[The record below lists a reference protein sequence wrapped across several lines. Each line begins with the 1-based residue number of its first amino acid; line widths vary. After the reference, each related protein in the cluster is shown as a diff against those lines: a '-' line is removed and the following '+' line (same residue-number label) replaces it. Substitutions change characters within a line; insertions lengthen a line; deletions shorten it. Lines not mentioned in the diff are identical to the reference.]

1 MLSANEQEKPALAD
15 GTRTGALDP
24 DLERNEDHQ
33 FLMNRSVRNFS
44 WKGLTVTV
52 KDRQTKNAR
61 DLINDISGD
70 VQQGELVALM
80 GPSGCGKTTLLNV
93 LARRPAASGAKVL
106 GDSYVNGSGVDSSAF
121 GRMTSYVEQE
131 DTLIGSLTVRET
143 LKFAADLSLPSSVTK
158 SQRIERID
166 TLLESFGIQNQAN
179 TLVGTPIR
187 KGISGGQKRRA
198 SVASQLI
205 TCPKIL
211 FLDEPTSGLR
221 LDGQFRGHVVCK
233 GASQSQQREFQ
244 TDCKYARRSRSRAG
258 AESEITSIHQPSTT
272 TFQLFDKLLL
282 LSSGRTCYFGPLTG
296 IDAYFRGIGHPI
308 PSNTNPAEFLLDIV
322 SSDFGNA
329 KDVAQERVQLIQNS
343 WAQSQEADAISRQV
357 LDRVSMTGKDEGKVN
372 VEDMARPGPV
382 RITGALLHRS
392 FIKSYRDVVAYGIR
406 IVMYLG
412 LAIMM
417 GTVWLRLQPTQE
429 SIQPFVNAIFFGS
442 AFMSFMAVAYV
453 PAFLEDRANFA
464 KERANGLYGA
474 TPFIVSNF
482 LIGLPFLFLIAMLF
496 SIISYWL
503 SNFQPTGTAFMTWV
517 MWLFLDLV
525 AAESLV
531 VFVTAI
537 FPNFVI
543 ALALVAFAN
552 GLWMSVG
559 GFLVTPTILNP
570 FWKYVFHYIDYQAY
584 VFQGMMVN
592 EFSDRIYSC
601 GTGCYCM
608 YNTDLADQCQ
618 IRGTGVLETYGY
630 ATGRTGKWVGILVGI
645 IAVYR
650 LLGWIALSL
659 RKT

>member
-1 MLSANEQEKPALAD
+1 MDVLSSKLD
-15 GTRTGALDP
+15 GS
-24 DLERNEDHQ
+24 DLERNEATS
-33 FLMNRSVRNFS
+33 FFKNNTVNNFS
-44 WKGLTVTV
+44 WRDLTVTV
-52 KDRQTKNAR
+52 KDRHTKQPRN
-61 DLINDISGD
+61 LIDGISGS

-93 LARRPAASGAKVL
+93 LARRAASSGAKTT
-106 GDSYVNGSGVDSSAF
+106 GDGYIDGKTVDNATF
-121 GRMTSYVEQE
+121 GRLTSYVEQE
-131 DTLIGSLTVRET
+131 DALIGSLTVRET

-158 SQRIERID
+158 LQRKERIHS
-166 TLLESFGIQNQAN
+166 LLQAFGIQNQAS

-187 KGISGGQKRRA
+187 KGISGGQKRRV
-198 SVASQLI
+198 SVASQLM

-211 FLDEPTSGLR
+211 FLDEPTSGL
-221 LDGQFRGHVVCK
+221 DSS
-233 GASQSQQREFQ
+233 ASFEVISYVKEM
-244 TDCKYARRSRSRAG
+244 AVANNLIII
-258 AESEITSIHQPSTT
+258 ASIHQPSTT

-282 LSSGRTCYFGPLTG
+282 LSSGKTCYFGPVKEVPT
-296 IDAYFRGIGHPI
+296 YFDSIGYSLPA
-308 PSNTNPAEFLLDIV
+308 NTNPAEFILDLV
-322 SSDFGNA
+322 SSDFAGSTHAMSKDQVQRIHASWTESPNA
-329 KDVAQERVQLIQNS
+329 AALTEQVSQRTVLSEK
-343 WAQSQEADAISRQV
+343 QSAKFD
-357 LDRVSMTGKDEGKVN
+357 MDELS
-372 VEDMARPGPV
+372 RPGILS
-382 RITGALLHRS
+382 ITLTLLHRS

-417 GTVWLRLQPTQE
+417 GTVWLRLHTEQ
-429 SIQPFVNAIFFGS
+429 SYIQPFINAIFFGS

-453 PAFLEDRANFA
+453 PAFIEDRMTFI

-474 TPFIVSNF
+474 LPFIVSNF
-482 LIGLPFLFLIAMLF
+482 IIGLPFLFLISLLF

-503 SNFQPTGTAFMTWV
+503 SNFSPTATSFFTWV

-531 VFVTAI
+531 VFMTSI

-543 ALALVAFAN
+543 SLALVAFAN

-559 GFLVTPTILNP
+559 GFLVTPKILNP

-592 EFSDRIYSC
+592 EFQHRIYSC
-601 GTGCYCM
+601 GDSCQCM
-608 YNTDLADQCQ
+608 YQTDLANECK
-618 IRGTGVLETYGY
+618 IRGIGVLQEYGY

-650 LLGWIALSL
+650 LFAYFALVL
-659 RKT
+659 RRT

>member
-1 MLSANEQEKPALAD
+1 MDDLSSKLD
-15 GTRTGALDP
+15 GS
-24 DLERNEDHQ
+24 DLERNEATS
-33 FLMNRSVRNFS
+33 FFRNNTVNNFS
-44 WKGLTVTV
+44 WRDLTVTV
-52 KDRQTKNAR
+52 KDRHTKQPRN
-61 DLINDISGD
+61 LIDGISGS

-93 LARRPAASGAKVL
+93 LARRAASSGAKTT
-106 GDSYVNGSGVDSSAF
+106 GDCYMDGKTVDYATF
-121 GRMTSYVEQE
+121 GRLTSYVEQE
-131 DTLIGSLTVRET
+131 DALIGSLTVRET

-158 SQRIERID
+158 FQRKERIHS
-166 TLLESFGIQNQAN
+166 LLQAFGIQNQAS

-187 KGISGGQKRRA
+187 KGISGGQKRRV
-198 SVASQLI
+198 SVASQLM

-211 FLDEPTSGLR
+211 FLDEPTSGL
-221 LDGQFRGHVVCK
+221 DSS
-233 GASQSQQREFQ
+233 ASFEVISYVKEM
-244 TDCKYARRSRSRAG
+244 AA
-258 AESEITSIHQPSTT
+258 ANNLIIIASIHQPSTT

-282 LSSGRTCYFGPLTG
+282 LSSGKTCYFGPVTEVPT
-296 IDAYFRGIGHPI
+296 YFDSIGYSLPI
-308 PSNTNPAEFLLDIV
+308 NTNPAEFILDLV
-322 SSDFGNA
+322 SSDFAGSTHAMPKDQVQRIHTSWTESSNA
-329 KDVAQERVQLIQNS
+329 AALAEQVSQRTVLSEK
-343 WAQSQEADAISRQV
+343 QSAK
-357 LDRVSMTGKDEGKVN
+357 LDMDELS
-372 VEDMARPGPV
+372 RPGILS
-382 RITGALLHRS
+382 ITLTLLHRS

-417 GTVWLRLQPTQE
+417 GTVWLRLHTEQ
-429 SIQPFVNAIFFGS
+429 SYIQPFINAIFFGS

-453 PAFLEDRANFA
+453 PAFIEDRMTFI

-474 TPFIVSNF
+474 LPFIVSNF
-482 LIGLPFLFLIAMLF
+482 IIGLPFLFLISLLF

-503 SNFQPTGTAFMTWV
+503 SNFNPTATSFFTWV

-531 VFVTAI
+531 VFMTSI

-543 ALALVAFAN
+543 SLALVAFAN

-559 GFLVTPTILNP
+559 GFLVTPKILNP

-592 EFSDRIYSC
+592 EFQHRIYSC
-601 GTGCYCM
+601 GDSCQCM
-608 YNTDLADQCQ
+608 YQTDLASECK
-618 IRGTGVLETYGY
+618 IRGTGVLQEYGY

-650 LLGWIALSL
+650 LFAYIALVV
-659 RKT
+659 RRT

>member
-15 GTRTGALDP
+15 GARNGALDP

-211 FLDEPTSGLR
+211 FLDEPTSGL
-221 LDGQFRGHVVCK
+221 DST
-233 GASQSQQREFQ
+233 ASFEVMS
-244 TDCKYARRSRSRAG
+244 YAKELARANN
-258 AESEITSIHQPSTT
+258 
-272 TFQLFDKLLL
+272 LFDKLLL

-601 GTGCYCM
+601 GTGCHCM